1 METVNQEVKKVLNIS
16 NQVLREALV
25 AEINRLANA
34 MRQFPTQ
41 DEFLL
46 KKHPEYSIFCEL
58 SRKFYSKQ
66 RELQDL
72 NENDPVFQ
80 ADLKQLNDKAISA
93 FNKHK
98 RFSITE

>member
-1 METVNQEVKKVLNIS
+1 METANQEVKKVLNVS
-16 NQVLREALV
+16 NEVLREALG
-25 AEINRLANA
+25 AEINRLSNA

-46 KKHPEYSIFCEL
+46 KKHPEYANFCEL

-66 RELQDL
+66 RELQEL
-72 NENDPVFQ
+72 NANDPVFQ
-80 ADLKQLNDKAISA
+80 AKLKILNDKAILA
-93 FNKHK
+93 FNSDK